1 MCEETVSEFV
11 WRLHAW
17 TNATNVNT
25 HAIHLYTHYQ
35 THLTPIFSES
45 GFHALPLKS
54 TFDSRP
60 IIANL
65 LELERKTLTV
75 VVVGTMMWKANVD
88 EER

>member
-1 MCEETVSEFV
+1 MSLFGDRTYGQQVLRMS
-11 WRLHAW
+11 
-17 TNATNVNT
+17 T
-25 HAIHLYTHYQ
+25 HAIHLHTHYQ

-65 LELERKTLTV
+65 ELELESI
-75 VVVGTMMWKANVD
+75 VGTMMWKANVD

>member
-1 MCEETVSEFV
+1 MSLFGD
-11 WRLHAW
+11 
-17 TNATNVNT
+17 
-25 HAIHLYTHYQ
+25 YTHGQMPRTFNTCDTFIYTLSN

-65 LELERKTLTV
+65 ELELERKLTAV